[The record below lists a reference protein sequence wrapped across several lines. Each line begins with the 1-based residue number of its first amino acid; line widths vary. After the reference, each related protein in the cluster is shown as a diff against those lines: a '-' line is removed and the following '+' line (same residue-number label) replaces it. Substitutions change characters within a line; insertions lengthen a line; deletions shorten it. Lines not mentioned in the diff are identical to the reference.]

1 MIQIRVHQESDLYNP
16 YDPDQFRINEKL
28 YLYLK
33 SFCSEAQFEQ
43 HIHDT
48 MQLITDCPIDGD
60 KFKAAILDAVRIDRE
75 EFDKLLSINN
85 RRAIW
90 CYIVGLMLSVVG
102 VAISLLADQVLL
114 AIISF
119 FGTLTISDGLAIH
132 TKINPDIRRMRR
144 RLAPL
149 SDFELE
155 VIPADPSSPN
165 PPAG

>member
-1 MIQIRVHQESDLYNP
+1 
-16 YDPDQFRINEKL
+16 
-28 YLYLK
+28 
-33 SFCSEAQFEQ
+33 
-43 HIHDT
+43 